1 VYYTV
6 DVDLGG
12 QKIEVVPDT
21 GSFSLLVTSKNCSE
35 CPHQGWNPGKSKTYK
50 SLPRK
55 SAQITFGSGRVWVVG
70 ARDTVHVG
78 HSTVLNQRIWEIV
91 DMGEGMREIWSSGAE
106 FDGIMGLGMTSIV
119 PDSRNETTLLTNLG
133 IQKFGMCFGH
143 DEDGVES
150 RIYWGDWPKK
160 LMANAKFISMSVIG
174 KRHWAVPMPKFGVK
188 KVGDDNALTMACS
201 GNQGCAA
208 VVDSGT
214 SVLAV
219 PLDQLAQLYEIIGKI
234 EKDCSNYHM
243 LPELVFYLGGDDE
256 QHKFTLPVRTYV
268 RKVVRRSIDQQKLWD
283 SQLND
288 YRIETV
294 LVDYVDHCIPM
305 FVESPLGASAAHGPV
320 WILGQP
326 FMRRFQVM
334 YDRSERKMGFTPND
348 PHTNCPDVSDE
359 TNDEKF
365 EFDAMNPGKKNKL
378 YKKEKKAGIDHSKS
392 QGSEDDTIFAACRRE
407 DLDESERAECE
418 WEHGRTEEEKGRR
431 KIESRVLKKK
441 TVKGDDA
448 LAMVMKKRF
457 SLTDRDYLTE
467 GHL

>member
-1 VYYTV
+1 
-6 DVDLGG
+6 
-12 QKIEVVPDT
+12 
-21 GSFSLLVTSKNCSE
+21 
-35 CPHQGWNPGKSKTYK
+35 
-50 SLPRK
+50 
-55 SAQITFGSGRVWVVG
+55 
-70 ARDTVHVG
+70 
-78 HSTVLNQRIWEIV
+78 
-91 DMGEGMREIWSSGAE
+91 
-106 FDGIMGLGMTSIV
+106 MGLGMTSIV

-143 DEDGVES
+143 DEQGVES

-160 LMANAKFISMSVIG
+160 LMNHAKFISMNVIG
-174 KRHWAVPMPKFGVK
+174 KRHWAVQMPKFGVK
-188 KVGDDNALTMACS
+188 RVGDDNALTMSCS

-234 EKDCSNYHM
+234 EKDCSNYHT
-243 LPELVFYLGGDDE
+243 LPELVFYLGGTDE

-268 RKVVRRSIDQQKLWD
+268 RKLVRRSVDQQKMWD

-294 LVDYVDHCIPM
+294 LGDFVDHCIPM
-305 FVESPLGASAAHGPV
+305 FVESPLGASASHGPV

-334 YDRSERKMGFTPND
+334 YDRSTRKMGFSPND

-359 TNDEKF
+359 TNEEKF
-365 EFDAMNPGKKNKL
+365 EFDAMDPGKKNKL

-392 QGSEDDTIFAACRRE
+392 QGSEDDTIFAEKACSKE
-407 DLDESERAECE
+407 NVPDESERAACE
-418 WEHGRTEEEKGRR
+418 WEHGQTQSMAESGRKN
-431 KIESRVLKKK
+431 KIESRVLRRK
-441 TVKGDDA
+441 TVKNDEPM
-448 LAMVMKKRF
+448 AMIMKKRF